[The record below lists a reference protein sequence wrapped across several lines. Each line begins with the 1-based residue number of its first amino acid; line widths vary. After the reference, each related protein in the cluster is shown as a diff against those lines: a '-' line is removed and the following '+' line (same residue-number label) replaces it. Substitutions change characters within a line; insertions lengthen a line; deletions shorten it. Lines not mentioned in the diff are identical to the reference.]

1 MADDNSS
8 RRMVIVSLSS
18 RVHLNPLNLF
28 QGQVAFSQDTGDR
41 IALTQIEQLQHGK
54 YEVVA
59 FYDQKVS
66 DSKLQCKCS
75 HKLVGFISYRGIVE
89 IVKMSSFVYCFFIH
103 DFSLFELD
111 FKHLGSSLLC
121 LWSKVLQCS
130 LKFCFTNNCFVHY
143 IQI

>member
-66 DSKLQCKCS
+66 DSKLS
-75 HKLVGFISYRGIVE
+75 V
-89 IVKMSSFVYCFFIH
+89 SFNASAAVN
-103 DFSLFELD
+103 
-111 FKHLGSSLLC
+111 
-121 LWSKVLQCS
+121 W
-130 LKFCFTNNCFVHY
+130 
-143 IQI
+143 